1 MRLSTDEREARRAI
15 DDWSQRNGSPVS
27 QLFNWAMQPVDWVV
41 ERSVSP
47 DMLDRAETVT
57 ADALAQ
63 LSDMSARTGVLDT
76 VLTDAQEQGIDVD
89 AVEALREE
97 SLDTLDPLA
106 RKRMQQNALIAALE
120 GGGTGLGGAALILAD
135 IPLLFTINFRVI
147 QTISACY
154 GFPMHDPTYRPLVMA
169 MFTAAASG
177 SRAARSDALR
187 EASVAAAALVH
198 DHPYSGRRT
207 GTFHEQNR
215 HVPREIAKAL
225 IRRKVGQLIPL
236 AGAAVGAGVNY
247 WFTKST
253 AETAFMC
260 SRALY
265 LDWKERRR

>member
-1 MRLSTDEREARRAI
+1 MRLTADERAARRDI
-15 DDWSQRNGSPVS
+15 DTWAQSMGSPVS
-27 QLFNWAMQPVDWVV
+27 QLINWAMQPVDWMV
-41 ERSVSP
+41 ERTVSGE
-47 DMLDRAETVT
+47 MLDRAEDVT
-57 ADALAQ
+57 SEALSQ

-76 VLTDAQEQGIDVD
+76 VRSDARAQGIEID
-89 AVEALREE
+89 AVEDLRHEPLE
-97 SLDTLDPLA
+97 VLDELA
-106 RKRMQQNALIAALE
+106 ETRMQQNALIAALE
-120 GGGTGLGGAALILAD
+120 GGGTGLGGAALLVAD

-154 GFPMHDPTYRPLVMA
+154 GFPMQDPAYRPLVLA

-177 SRAARSDALR
+177 SRAARADALR
-187 EASVAAAALVH
+187 ESSVAAAALVH

-207 GTFHEQNR
+207 GSFHEQNR

-225 IRRKVGQLIPL
+225 IRRKLGQLIPL

-253 AETAFMC
+253 AKTAFMC

-265 LDWKERRR
+265 LDWKERHR

>member
-1 MRLSTDEREARRAI
+1 MRLTADERAARRAI
-15 DDWSQRNGSPVS
+15 ERWAQSMSSPVS
-27 QLFNWAMQPVDWVV
+27 QLINWAMQPVDWMV
-41 ERSVSP
+41 ERTVSG
-47 DMLDRAETVT
+47 DVLDRAETLT

-76 VLTDAQEQGIDVD
+76 VRADAQAQGLAIET
-89 AVEALREE
+89 VEDLRHE
-97 SLDTLDPLA
+97 PLA
-106 RKRMQQNALIAALE
+106 ALDELARTRMQENALIAALQ
-120 GGGTGLGGAALILAD
+120 GGGTGLGGAALLVAD

-154 GFPMHDPTYRPLVMA
+154 GFPMEDAAYRPLVLA
-169 MFTAAASG
+169 MFTASASG
-177 SRAARSDALR
+177 SRAARADALR

-207 GTFHEQNR
+207 GSFHEQNR

-225 IRRKVGQLIPL
+225 VRRKLGQLIPL

-253 AETAFMC
+253 AKAAFMC